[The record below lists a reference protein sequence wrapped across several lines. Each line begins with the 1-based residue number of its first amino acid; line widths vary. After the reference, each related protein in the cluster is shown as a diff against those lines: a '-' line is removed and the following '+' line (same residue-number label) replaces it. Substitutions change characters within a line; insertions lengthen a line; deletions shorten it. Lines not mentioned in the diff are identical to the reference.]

1 MSEFIEGYL
10 KDLLRGLRFT
20 QTDLNGYITSAQ
32 SGLVDT
38 SDEREVIEYLAREAQ
53 FRINVYYDFYI
64 LAGRILVKHQLNQIP
79 SKFSEHI
86 RLLYCNYREVA
97 EGVREHVPVIDEKY
111 HSLVRN
117 NREFF
122 DSLEKFFKLTCG
134 NKVDCVQYMLLR
146 IALQLYSDNFSML
159 KECYR
164 MMTEIKVSMATPIR
178 ANSCMPKNPLASC
191 FITCIKDDSIDG
203 IFKTLHDVAM
213 ISKNDGGIGVDITD
227 IRPSGDCIKVSGGIS
242 SGVGMMLRVF
252 NETMKYVDQ
261 GGNKCRGAMMVN
273 MAIWHLDISD
283 FLRIRHHSRV
293 AELRAANLHHCI
305 TIPDIFMRRV
315 HANGDWTMF
324 SPRDAEILLGKKLNG
339 LYSDEFETGYLK
351 CERLKNRKTIK
362 ARVLLFEICRMQ
374 CETGEPFLFFIDG
387 ANEKSNQKNLGSI
400 MTLNLCTEIIE
411 RSNGMSVCNL
421 RAVILLTHVRK
432 KEFDFVELQRSV
444 RLLDDEAACD
454 LNKRIFAMIY
464 YAALEESC
472 DLAMVNGP
480 YDGYSG
486 SPVSKGILHC
496 DSWGVEL
503 DKQLDWASL
512 RNRIKRYGIRNSLLV
527 GPMPTASTSQCVKMG
542 FSEGLFPDESNIT
555 LCETTSEGLIRQI
568 QENRG
573 GVQNIESFPED
584 MMRVYRTTFEYDY
597 DVIIDQAI
605 DCAPYIDQSQ
615 SMNNYVASEN
625 PDAMIKQLFNSHQ
638 RAWGGGLKRLYYMK
652 SMSVSRPLNLKVD
665 DMQRYASRKICNEE
679 GQCDSCAV

>member
-1 MSEFIEGYL
+1 
-10 KDLLRGLRFT
+10 
-20 QTDLNGYITSAQ
+20 
-32 SGLVDT
+32 
-38 SDEREVIEYLAREAQ
+38 
-53 FRINVYYDFYI
+53 
-64 LAGRILVKHQLNQIP
+64 
-79 SKFSEHI
+79 
-86 RLLYCNYREVA
+86 
-97 EGVREHVPVIDEKY
+97 
-111 HSLVRN
+111 
-117 NREFF
+117 
-122 DSLEKFFKLTCG
+122 
-134 NKVDCVQYMLLR
+134 
-146 IALQLYSDNFSML
+146 ML

-164 MMTEIKVSMATPIR
+164 MMTE
-178 ANSCMPKNPLASC
+178 
-191 FITCIKDDSIDG
+191 IKDDSIDG

-362 ARVLLFEICRMQ
+362 AQIES
-374 CETGEPFLFFIDG
+374 EKPGIDHDP
-387 ANEKSNQKNLGSI
+387 ESVHRDYR
-400 MTLNLCTEIIE
+400 TIE
-411 RSNGMSVCNL
+411 W
-421 RAVILLTHVRK
+421 H
-432 KEFDFVELQRSV
+432 
-444 RLLDDEAACD
+444 DDEAACD

-555 LCETTSEGLIRQI
+555 LCETTRQI

-679 GQCDSCAV
+679 GQCDSCAFSKEYDAKCAKKNHKQFGFILAFVYDKRMNKFIFESCGNNNSQYQSLVSPIGGKREMYFEVSRKDMIDLKLSDHTLLTLDGKEIEKALKTPDGFDISVEVGLGTACATHTDGKSSDELYIINKPRQKMVFTQKCIFTVMKREIFEIFETDGIITHVFLIVFDSYDFIAYSKEKAKGNIVVAMDPKEIIEIIQNDKLGDTKYFTPTIVNVFETVRVCCRPIKHEIVLFGGPGSGLSEA